1 MDLQSPQ
8 QSVILPTPKEFSE
21 LLDDVMKGKQ
31 PQDKE
36 AALKTLVAIE
46 MAGIIEAEIEEAEQ
60 DKDSD
65 TSSSSTLA
73 AIIEAEIEA
82 EQDKDSD
89 TSSSSSSSDD
99 SGYDQYAMVTETFI
113 TATSSS
119 ESDVETE
126 RQEITETQRE
136 WQMAYHS
143 KLRARYMKRGRQ
155 ERQDTTDSSDSDT
168 DGGTHNGGKREA

>member
-65 TSSSSTLA
+65 TSSSS
-73 AIIEAEIEA
+73 
-82 EQDKDSD
+82 
-89 TSSSSSSSDD
+89 SSSDD
-99 SGYDQYAMVTETFI
+99 SGYDQYAMVTKIFI

-119 ESDVETE
+119 ESDVKTE

-136 WQMAYHS
+136 WQMAYH
-143 KLRARYMKRGRQ
+143 KQLRARYLKRQ
-155 ERQDTTDSSDSDT
+155 EQDTTDSSDSD
-168 DGGTHNGGKREA
+168 GGTHNGGKTEA